1 MGGISHRKLASFI
14 QMRVWKLQL
23 FSLFHNAP
31 LEHAFPPFPLKKT
44 LCSGTQK
51 WRHQSWKELLIKE
64 LHLRLPEELN
74 LARVMENWPGN
85 GLNLIFKSL
94 NKWKAL
100 LLSTVLWGDQ
110 SPGLD
115 FLLTQM
121 SEESLLLWFLAP
133 FGKQGYFLCS
143 WALWVAGQM
152 VLQGKVG
159 VELAVEE
166 KKIISNKQRPWVK
179 LWKCYRSC

>member
-1 MGGISHRKLASFI
+1 M
-14 QMRVWKLQL
+14 
-23 FSLFHNAP
+23 
-31 LEHAFPPFPLKKT
+31 
-44 LCSGTQK
+44 
-51 WRHQSWKELLIKE
+51 
-64 LHLRLPEELN
+64 RLPEELN

-133 FGKQGYFLCS
+133 LLKAGLFSVFLGLVSRWADGAAGES
-143 WALWVAGQM
+143 W
-152 VLQGKVG
+152 
-159 VELAVEE
+159 
-166 KKIISNKQRPWVK
+166 S
-179 LWKCYRSC
+179 